1 MPSHVEHINLRL
13 VDDPD
18 LTSNPNLD
26 YVLVDAARTVARLR
40 DENKRVVLNGVA
52 AHSRA
57 PTVGTT
63 YAMLRGVPLA
73 DALAAVCAA
82 LPAASPNSGFQR
94 ALERIAG
101 RGVRSWAN
109 R

>member
-1 MPSHVEHINLRL
+1 VPSHVEHINLRL

-26 YVLVDAARTVARLR
+26 YVLVDAATTVARLR
-40 DENKRVVLNGVA
+40 DEHKRVLLHGVA
-52 AHSRA
+52 AHSRTPA
-57 PTVGTT
+57 VGTA
-63 YAMLRGVPLA
+63 YAMHRGVPLA
-73 DALAAVCAA
+73 DALAAVCDA
-82 LPAASPNSGFQR
+82 LPAASPNSAFQR
-94 ALERIAG
+94 ALERIEG